1 MNLKKFTFPFLLSI
15 TVQALLFN
23 CKPGEKPNDSLLSL
37 LALGFQPTAT
47 KAQVVDR
54 YLKLGYESYDQSYK
68 DAVNLQTAVTAFAA
82 NGNPTPA
89 EHANLKNL
97 YIIARASYL
106 VTEAFRFSSGPID
119 NVDVLG
125 CGSNADGS
133 GEEECEGVIN
143 SWPLDESAIDSHINN
158 NAAQITYDAIL
169 DANGNAAANN
179 NGAVNGDD
187 ETAITV
193 GWHAIEYILWGQD
206 LSNGGI
212 NEIAGQRT
220 ANDLIGVAANT
231 TGARRRAYMKEV
243 TDGLVLQ
250 LKLIR
255 DQFEDGSRYSD
266 VLKSNPDAAITAIF
280 QGLGKFIA
288 GEWGGERL
296 TGTFDGQ
303 QEEEHSCFSDTTK
316 ADFYYNAQSVLNVWS
331 GSYELKKGTVVSTG
345 PGLRSLFGTL
355 SAPPITAQATKSRD
369 VFCINLPEQT
379 ADPNYTTVCPPQSL
393 TGRYDQIIRNTD
405 SEYKILFDTQKLI
418 GDTMKKTIT
427 DAAKGVGVSITDFSI

>member
-82 NGNPTPA
+82 NANPTAA

-220 ANDLIGVAANT
+220 ANDLANGNAS
-231 TGARRRAYMKEV
+231 GARRRAYMKAV

>member
-143 SWPLDESAIDSHINN
+143 SWPLDESAIDNYIGGAGATTY
-158 NAAQITYDAIL
+158 AAVLAT
-169 DANGNAAANN
+169 NGNAAANN
-179 NGAVNGDD
+179 ANDDDD

-212 NEIAGQRT
+212 NEIAGQRS
-220 ANDLIGVAANT
+220 VAEL
-231 TGARRRAYMKEV
+231 TGGAGTDGNKRRTYMKAV

-266 VLKSNPDAAITAIF
+266 ALKSNPDAAITAIF

>member
-1 MNLKKFTFPFLLSI
+1 MNLKKFTFPFFLSI
-15 TVQALLFN
+15 AVQALLLN
-23 CKPGEKPNDSLLSL
+23 CKPGEKSNDSLLSL
-37 LALGFQPTAT
+37 LAVGLQPTAT

-54 YLKLGYESYDQSYK
+54 YLQLGYESYDQSYK

-82 NGNPTPA
+82 NANPSA
-89 EHANLKNL
+89 ADHANLKNL

-133 GEEECEGVIN
+133 GEEECEGLIN
-143 SWPLDESAIDSHINN
+143 SWPLDESAIDSHIGN

-179 NGAVNGDD
+179 NGAVDGDD

-206 LSNGGI
+206 LSNGGV

-220 ANDLIGVAANT
+220 VAEL
-231 TGARRRAYMKEV
+231 TGGAGTDGQKRRAYMKAV

-250 LKLIR
+250 LGLIR
-255 DQFEDGSRYSD
+255 DQFANGSRYSD
-266 VLKSNPDAAITAIF
+266 ALKSNPNAAITAIF

-316 ADFYYNAQSVLNVWS
+316 ADFYYNAQSVLNIWS
-331 GSYELKKGTVVSTG
+331 GSYELKKGTVTSTG

-355 SAPPITAQATKSRD
+355 SAPPITAQATASRD

-379 ADPNYTTVCPPQSL
+379 ADPNYTTTCPPKSL

>member
-82 NGNPTPA
+82 NANPTPA

-143 SWPLDESAIDSHINN
+143 SWPLDESAIDHHINN
-158 NAAQITYDAIL
+158 NAAQINYAAIL
-169 DANGNAAANN
+169 AVNGDAAANN
-179 NGAVNGDD
+179 GADDNDD

-220 ANDLIGVAANT
+220 ANDLGNAAVDGH
-231 TGARRRAYMKEV
+231 GARRRAYMKEV
-243 TDGLVLQ
+243 
-250 LKLIR
+250 
-255 DQFEDGSRYSD
+255 S
-266 VLKSNPDAAITAIF
+266 
-280 QGLGKFIA
+280 
-288 GEWGGERL
+288 
-296 TGTFDGQ
+296 
-303 QEEEHSCFSDTTK
+303 
-316 ADFYYNAQSVLNVWS
+316 YNFV
-331 GSYELKKGTVVSTG
+331 
-345 PGLRSLFGTL
+345 
-355 SAPPITAQATKSRD
+355 
-369 VFCINLPEQT
+369 
-379 ADPNYTTVCPPQSL
+379 
-393 TGRYDQIIRNTD
+393 
-405 SEYKILFDTQKLI
+405 
-418 GDTMKKTIT
+418 
-427 DAAKGVGVSITDFSI
+427 

>member
-143 SWPLDESAIDSHINN
+143 SWPLDESAIDHHINN
-158 NAAQITYDAIL
+158 NAAQINYAAIL
-169 DANGNAAANN
+169 AVNGDAAANN
-179 NGAVNGDD
+179 GADDNDD

-220 ANDLIGVAANT
+220 ANDLG
-231 TGARRRAYMKEV
+231 M
-243 TDGLVLQ
+243 Q
-250 LKLIR
+250 LWM
-255 DQFEDGSRYSD
+255 DTE
-266 VLKSNPDAAITAIF
+266 P
-280 QGLGKFIA
+280 
-288 GEWGGERL
+288 
-296 TGTFDGQ
+296 
-303 QEEEHSCFSDTTK
+303 EEE
-316 ADFYYNAQSVLNVWS
+316 
-331 GSYELKKGTVVSTG
+331 
-345 PGLRSLFGTL
+345 
-355 SAPPITAQATKSRD
+355 
-369 VFCINLPEQT
+369 
-379 ADPNYTTVCPPQSL
+379 
-393 TGRYDQIIRNTD
+393 
-405 SEYKILFDTQKLI
+405 LI
-418 GDTMKKTIT
+418 
-427 DAAKGVGVSITDFSI
+427 

>member
-82 NGNPTPA
+82 NGNPTAA

-220 ANDLIGVAANT
+220 ANDLTGVAANT
-231 TGARRRAYMKEV
+231 TGARRRAYMKAV

>member
-82 NGNPTPA
+82 NANPTAA

-143 SWPLDESAIDSHINN
+143 SWPLDESAIDHHINN
-158 NAAQITYDAIL
+158 NAAINYAAIL
-169 DANGNAAANN
+169 AVNGDAAANN
-179 NGAVNGDD
+179 GADDNDD

-220 ANDLIGVAANT
+220 ANDLGNAAADGH
-231 TGARRRAYMKEV
+231 GANRRAYMKAV

-266 VLKSNPDAAITAIF
+266 ALKSNPNAAITAIF